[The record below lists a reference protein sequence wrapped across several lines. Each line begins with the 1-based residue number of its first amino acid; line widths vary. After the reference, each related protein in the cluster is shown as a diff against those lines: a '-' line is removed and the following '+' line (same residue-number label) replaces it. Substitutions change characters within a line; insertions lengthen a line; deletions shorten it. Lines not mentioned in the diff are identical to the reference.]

1 MIYLRC
7 IRFNTNQERNSV
19 RDSIKIGAKN
29 LSVLE
34 FGAPDTVRCAPGPYN
49 SKPATLRNSRA
60 ASAIIHQTVRCAT
73 GLSSEPAE

>member
-7 IRFNTNQERNSV
+7 IRNQERNSV
-19 RDSIKIGAKN
+19 RNSIKIGAKN

-34 FGAPDTVRCAPGPYN
+34 FGAPDTVWCAPGLYN
-49 SKPATLRNSRA
+49 SKPATLRNSKA
-60 ASAIIHQTVRCAT
+60 ASVIIHQTVRCAT